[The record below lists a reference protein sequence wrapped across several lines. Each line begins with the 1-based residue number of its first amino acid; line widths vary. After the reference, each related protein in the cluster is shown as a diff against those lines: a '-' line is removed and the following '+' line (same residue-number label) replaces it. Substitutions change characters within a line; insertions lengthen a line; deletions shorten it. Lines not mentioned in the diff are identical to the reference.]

1 MSTWEHVSSRLGNVP
16 AATRSIAKEIFEA
29 AQKAGHDIWFMWGM
43 GTSQEHRTGR
53 ALDLMVRTNAAGD
66 WVRNY
71 VWTHRKRLRLIHV
84 IWEQHIT
91 STVTR
96 PGVRVKMEDRGNPT
110 ANHFDHNHVW
120 FFSGAYQPPSSS
132 TPSSTILRAGS
143 KGTSVRRVQRFL
155 LNTFPA
161 YRSSVRYM
169 PGRYITVDGIY
180 GRQTEAWVKEFQ
192 RRTRLSQTGQVDT
205 ATLKKLRQYG
215 YDY

>member
-1 MSTWEHVSSRLGNVP
+1 MSTWEHVSSRLGDVP
-16 AATRSIAKEIFEA
+16 AATRSIAKEIYDEA
-29 AQKAGHDIWFMWGM
+29 KKAGHDIWFMWGK

-66 WVRNY
+66 WIRSY
-71 VWTHRKRLRLIHV
+71 IWTHRKRLRLIHV

-110 ANHFDHNHVW
+110 ANHFDHVHFWV
-120 FFSGAYQPPSSS
+120 FSGRYQPPTISAPQELRRGS
-132 TPSSTILRAGS
+132 T
-143 KGTSVRRVQRFL
+143 GTAVNRLQRFL

-161 YRSSVRYM
+161 YRRSVRYM
-169 PGRYITVDGIY
+169 PGQYLRVDGIF

-192 RRTRLSQTGQVDT
+192 RRTGLSQTGVVNRT
-205 ATLKKLRQYG
+205 TLTKLRQYG
-215 YDY
+215 YNY